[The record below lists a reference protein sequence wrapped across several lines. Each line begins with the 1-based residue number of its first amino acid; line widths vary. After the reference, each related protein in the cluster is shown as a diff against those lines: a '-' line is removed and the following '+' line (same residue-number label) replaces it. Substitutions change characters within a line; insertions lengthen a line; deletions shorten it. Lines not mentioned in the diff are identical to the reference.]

1 MADKRITDMAS
12 VQSMGSTE
20 SFIIDSVSNGTR
32 QITYENVFV
41 QIKTGLGV
49 YTFANVSGTL
59 TLTDPDGTQRGTV
72 RMDSAPTA
80 GSNNPVTSGG
90 IKTALDNVQAAANK
104 GINSAS
110 YANNVITLTP
120 VSGNPLTITLGNP
133 IVQVAQNDNDAHIL
147 NFTCADGST
156 VISIITADTTY
167 TATSPLSINASNVI
181 SATFDTVPTSGS
193 NNFISSG
200 AVYAAIEN
208 ASDSLQAEVDE
219 IKNQTGLGTNDV
231 VGVCIDFENKT
242 WKRLGAAENWN
253 AGSDFDVMRAF
264 GGRHRCNVSDT
275 GSINAVYGDSGYVE
289 DGSNGQVM
297 VFQPKF
303 YYKVVPLKLEKNT
316 TSAHSKGFKIR
327 KANYYISDTP
337 KTGFKVHP
345 AFLDGN
351 GNEREGYYIGAFP
364 ATAYDVSASDYFL
377 DNTNPSTSYSQVDQS
392 TDKLASIAN
401 ATPLNNFTRPQFET
415 LAKNRGN
422 GWHNYFTQIAMAEFL
437 LMFIEGAQN
446 VQSAFG
452 TGITSQ
458 ADNSSYCCAC
468 FSGSTTGNASMEAT
482 STKDYT
488 GTAQTASGKKA
499 MSYRGVENEYG
510 NIWQMIYGI
519 NIWGDGSMDGGEP
532 YICDDPANFIE
543 SSHSGNYVGAGFTVA
558 NADGYIN
565 AFGYGDE
572 DYDWLLMPAEVGG
585 NSSLPIGDYFY
596 KTANLNGYRIA
607 RLGAR
612 WADGLG
618 AGLDWDLSNG
628 VGGRLRYVG
637 ARLVFLRE
645 EAI

>member
-1 MADKRITDMAS
+1 M
-12 VQSMGSTE
+12 
-20 SFIIDSVSNGTR
+20 
-32 QITYENVFV
+32 
-41 QIKTGLGV
+41 
-49 YTFANVSGTL
+49 
-59 TLTDPDGTQRGTV
+59 
-72 RMDSAPTA
+72 
-80 GSNNPVTSGG
+80 
-90 IKTALDNVQAAANK
+90 
-104 GINSAS
+104 
-110 YANNVITLTP
+110 
-120 VSGNPLTITLGNP
+120 TITLGNP

-156 VISIITADTTY
+156 VISITTADTTY

-219 IKNQTGLGTNDV
+219 IKNQTGLGTDDV

-253 AGSDFDVMRAF
+253 EGSDFDVMRAF
-264 GGRHRCNVSDT
+264 GGRHRCNVSDS

-345 AFLDGN
+345 AFLDN
-351 GNEREGYYIGAFP
+351 H
-364 ATAYDVSASDYFL
+364 D
-377 DNTNPSTSYSQVDQS
+377 PSTSYSQVDQS
-392 TDKLASIAN
+392 VDKLASIAN

-452 TGITSQ
+452 AGITSQ

-468 FSGSTTGNASMEAT
+468 FSGSTTGNASIEAT

-499 MSYRGVENEYG
+499 MSYRGVESEYG
-510 NIWQMIYGI
+510 TIWQMIYGI

-607 RLGAR
+607 LLGAS
-612 WADGLG
+612 WDNGLM
-618 AGLDWDLSNG
+618 AGLYWDLYDG
-628 VGGRLRYVG
+628 VGGRYRHFG
-637 ARLVFLRE
+637 ARLVLLRE